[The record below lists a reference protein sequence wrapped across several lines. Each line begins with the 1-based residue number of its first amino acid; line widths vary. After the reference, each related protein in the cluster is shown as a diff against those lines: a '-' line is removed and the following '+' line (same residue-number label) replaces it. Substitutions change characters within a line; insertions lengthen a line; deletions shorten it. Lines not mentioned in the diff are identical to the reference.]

1 MSDFGKLLKN
11 EDGTVGFKRLYA
23 EWVIDSEFLTI
34 YKLSGMSKSR
44 KGEKK
49 IRLDDITS
57 YQFNR
62 PSSWNI
68 AGYGFVEINYPGSG
82 DLNAKS
88 FKAGYDEREN
98 VLPFV
103 GTIKQEVEDANKF
116 YSELAQRIEA
126 AKKSFRTGQGQS
138 TGSNLADELKKLV
151 ELRDAGVLTEEEF
164 NTAKLKILA

>member
-11 EDGTVGFKRLYA
+11 EDSTVGFKRLYA

-34 YKLSGMSKSR
+34 YKLSGISKSR

-49 IRLDDITS
+49 VRLEDITS

-68 AGYGFVEINYPGSG
+68 AGYGFVEINYSGSG

-88 FKAGYDEREN
+88 FKPGYDEREN
-98 VLPFV
+98 VLPFA

-116 YSELAQRIEA
+116 YTELAQRIEA
-126 AKKSFRTGQGQS
+126 AKKSSRTGQQPN
-138 TGSNLADELKKLV
+138 GSNLADELKKLV
-151 ELRDAGVLTEEEF
+151 ELKNAGALTEGEF